1 MSATRRSRLTKV
13 RMRTPLT
20 LVVTTAAIAL
30 GMASTASA
38 VGPGGWDHLGAG
50 VTPSSPSLNGDALV
64 LNTDLPGQLLV
75 GGKFTNAGGIADAD
89 RIASWNGTAWSAIS
103 PTALNGDVMAIE
115 TAGGFIFA
123 GGIFTNAGGDPNADF
138 LARWN
143 GATWQPFCTPAV
155 PGPSINGTVTSL
167 QAIGG
172 TLYVGGEFLNG
183 AGNANADFLLACD
196 LASGA
201 SSDTVA
207 TQAFSGPV
215 YALTADSNGRLYAA
229 GNFINLDSNSASDY
243 IASFAGGVWTN
254 LGAGA
259 GSSGLVPGIIR
270 SLTANGTDVYI
281 GTDAT
286 NIAAIPQ
293 ADHIARWDGAA
304 WHAVGA
310 NVAGTDGYLPASA
323 QVIGMTTFGSQV
335 YATGQWLNAGGDPT
349 ADNIANFDGTSW
361 RPVGS
366 NGSGDGP
373 LTPKGG
379 PLAIVGGVLH
389 AGGSF
394 TSAGGDPQAAFI
406 AKYAPAFVR
415 PSNLISIGKKPRFD
429 KKRGTA
435 VMSVEV
441 PGPGEL
447 VLSGKGIKGE
457 PGAARVRAAAR
468 PVDAAGTVELTVKPD
483 AKTKKKL
490 KKKGKAKVT
499 ANVTFTPTGG
509 DPSTE
514 TKKLKLKLKK
524 KG

>member
-20 LVVTTAAIAL
+20 LVATTAAIAL

-229 GNFINLDSNSASDY
+229 GNFINLDSNSASDT
-243 IASFAGGVWTN
+243 SP
-254 LGAGA
+254 
-259 GSSGLVPGIIR
+259 GSRVGFGPTSEPVPAPADWFRESSAR
-270 SLTANGTDVYI
+270 SPRTAPTCTSAPTRPTSPRSPRPI
-281 GTDAT
+281 TS
-286 NIAAIPQ
+286 P
-293 ADHIARWDGAA
+293 
-304 WHAVGA
+304 
-310 NVAGTDGYLPASA
+310 AGTARR
-323 QVIGMTTFGSQV
+323 GMRSEPMSPE
-335 YATGQWLNAGGDPT
+335 PT
-349 ADNIANFDGTSW
+349 ATCRRAPRS
-361 RPVGS
+361 
-366 NGSGDGP
+366 
-373 LTPKGG
+373 
-379 PLAIVGGVLH
+379 
-389 AGGSF
+389 
-394 TSAGGDPQAAFI
+394 SA
-406 AKYAPAFVR
+406 
-415 PSNLISIGKKPRFD
+415 
-429 KKRGTA
+429 
-435 VMSVEV
+435 
-441 PGPGEL
+441 
-447 VLSGKGIKGE
+447 
-457 PGAARVRAAAR
+457 
-468 PVDAAGTVELTVKPD
+468 
-483 AKTKKKL
+483 
-490 KKKGKAKVT
+490 
-499 ANVTFTPTGG
+499 
-509 DPSTE
+509 
-514 TKKLKLKLKK
+514 
-524 KG
+524 